1 LNECQIRSNKADASL
16 GIRFVLSRVDKHS
29 EYIKGAGEKGD
40 IKNQAIGTGEMWLKE
55 EPRGHLLSSSSKR
68 QPNLQ

>member
-29 EYIKGAGEKGD
+29 EYIKVQARKGD
-40 IKNQAIGTGEMWLKE
+40 IKNQAMN
-55 EPRGHLLSSSSKR
+55 R
-68 QPNLQ
+68 

>member
-1 LNECQIRSNKADASL
+1 MGASQIRSNKADASL

-40 IKNQAIGTGEMWLKE
+40 IKNQAIGTGEMWLK
-55 EPRGHLLSSSSKR
+55 RR
-68 QPNLQ
+68 T